1 MIDNVAGVLTAL
13 LPWNYMYQVNFRGYI
28 LNMQGAQ
35 LAEAIQAKRR
45 KRAATKHIVTRDG
58 WGRQELWNNKNGR
71 QIYKNVSS
79 LHGVKA

>member
-1 MIDNVAGVLTAL
+1 MIDDVTGVLTIL
-13 LPWNYMYQVNFRGYI
+13 LPWNYQVRKFQGI

-58 WGRQELWNNKNGR
+58 WGRQELWNNKHGK
-71 QIYKNVSS
+71 QIYRNVSS
-79 LHGVKA
+79 LHGVKE